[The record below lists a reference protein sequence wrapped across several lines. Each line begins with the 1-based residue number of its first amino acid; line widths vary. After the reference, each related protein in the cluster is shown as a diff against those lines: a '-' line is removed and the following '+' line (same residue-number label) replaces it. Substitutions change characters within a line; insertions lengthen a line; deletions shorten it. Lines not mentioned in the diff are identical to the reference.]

1 MDSST
6 TLDILNRYTT
16 YTALFFLNIN
26 VLLCFIHR
34 KKLNPSFLRL
44 FYFLIWTLIIEV
56 LAFIFM
62 QKGYNNLPLLHIY
75 TLGEFILI
83 SYFYKSLIYKP
94 SLFQKV
100 FWYFMLIC
108 SVLIILN
115 SIFFQSIFTFNTFA
129 KTFVQILIIGY
140 VVLYFYNLIENQL
153 FPETISKSLRLVS
166 SAIIIYYSGSL
177 FIFMFS
183 QIYIDSTDIYT
194 LFWVFNSTIY
204 FIFQLLILVALWKV
218 FYKKEVL

>member
-1 MDSST
+1 MDSGT
-6 TLDILNRYTT
+6 TLDLMNRYAT

-26 VLLCFIHR
+26 VLLCSINR
-34 KKLNPSFLRL
+34 RKLNPSLLRWL
-44 FYFLIWTLIIEV
+44 YFLLWTLIIEI

-62 QKGYNNLPLLHIY
+62 HKGYNNLPLLHIY

-83 SYFYKSLIYKP
+83 SYFYKSLIHKP

-100 FWYFMLIC
+100 FWHFTLIF

-129 KTFVQILIIGY
+129 KTFVQLLVIGY
-140 VVLYFYNLIENQL
+140 AVLYFYNLIENQL
-153 FPETISKSLRLVS
+153 FPEIISKSLRLVN

-177 FIFMFS
+177 FIFMFN
-183 QIYIDSTDIYT
+183 QIYIDRTDIYT

-204 FIFQLLILVALWKV
+204 LVFQLLILVALWKV
-218 FYKKEVL
+218 FYKKKVL